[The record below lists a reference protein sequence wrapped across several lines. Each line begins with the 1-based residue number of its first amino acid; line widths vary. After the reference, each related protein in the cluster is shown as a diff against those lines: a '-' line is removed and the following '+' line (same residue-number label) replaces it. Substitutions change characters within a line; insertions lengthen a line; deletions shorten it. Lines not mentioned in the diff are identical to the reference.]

1 MTRVRQTRKTP
12 GARRRLIPWLASAVL
27 VLPAAGLWGAP
38 AEPKEEAGPEPAESE
53 RAEPASEDGEA
64 SSAEV
69 FLPTEE
75 ISEDYAAPFPVDI

>member
-1 MTRVRQTRKTP
+1 MRRVSQTRKTA
-12 GARRRLIPWLASAVL
+12 GVRRRLIPWLASAVL
-27 VLPAAGLWGAP
+27 VLLAAGLRGAP
-38 AEPKEEAGPEPAESE
+38 AEPEEEAGPEPAQSE
-53 RAEPASEDGEA
+53 RAEPDSEDGEA